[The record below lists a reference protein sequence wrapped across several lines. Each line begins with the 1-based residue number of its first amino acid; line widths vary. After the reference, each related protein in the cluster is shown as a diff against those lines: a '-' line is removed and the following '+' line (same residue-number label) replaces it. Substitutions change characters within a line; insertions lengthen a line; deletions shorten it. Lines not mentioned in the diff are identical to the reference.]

1 MTAMRKMEVGERH
14 CFYERES
21 WKEGYFSIFI
31 LRFVFKIYPD
41 EVLLS
46 CSFKFELRQSH
57 PGTFTRIATKFIT

>member
-21 WKEGYFSIFI
+21 WKEGY
-31 LRFVFKIYPD
+31 LVFLYYASYLKYTD